1 MPPRLSAC
9 LAALLLAHAAAVAQE
24 TAVPPS
30 PVAAVV
36 AQSVPSAGYD
46 VVGQGLVLVDST
58 GSLTFEQVHSR
69 FEAGEGEPARPE
81 QIMPTG
87 DGRALWYRLTLPEV
101 SQPTRVMLT
110 TPHPNMDSVSLY
122 RPSQDPLAAEQWQ
135 IRRSGD
141 SIPVAEWP
149 VRHLTPAFEMLLRPG
164 ETRPTYLRVTHNYPI
179 SMHWVLSDPGSFHE
193 QSKQWHLLLG
203 VYIGLVLLMALMS
216 AFHAVSWR
224 DSIHLLY
231 AGYVLV
237 VALGQL
243 SLTGLAGEFFWPRNA
258 WWNDCAPVGLSLAT
272 AALLHLVLRQMV
284 VDRDV
289 PWLSRGLLAMTV
301 LGFAIVLAF
310 LALGNKSSFNLATP
324 YYIGSIAVYLFVSA
338 WYTWRRPAVGIWV
351 MAAMVCL
358 TVGSIFPI
366 LRTQG
371 MMSLGTATQFGAQI
385 GAALEILFLMMAL
398 YLRSREKRD
407 NQVRVG
413 ALTRV
418 DPLTGLGNHRVLLQR
433 LDALLIR
440 QQRDPGAG
448 AVVRIRL
455 GNSID
460 IRQDYGMEAAQ
471 SAVVQ
476 AGACVTS
483 VAQEGDTVARHRDG
497 DFVLIL
503 QGHLT
508 RGALT
513 DIGQRLIARGLADS
527 PSLPPNTVLQF
538 KVAVAEAPFREGD
551 ATQLLHS
558 LGLVLGELSSRSG
571 TGLRFAAGAA
581 DARNSAPA

>member
-1 MPPRLSAC
+1 MAG
-9 LAALLLAHAAAVAQE
+9 LLLAHAAAIAQE
-24 TAVPPS
+24 S
-30 PVAAVV
+30 PVTSTGEASTFV
-36 AQSVPSAGYD
+36 AQSVPPAGNGFI
-46 VVGQGLVLVDST
+46 GQGWVLLDNSGT
-58 GSLTFEQVHSR
+58 LTFEQAHSR
-69 FEAGEGEPARPE
+69 FEAGEGAPVRPA
-81 QIMPTG
+81 QIMQTG
-87 DGRALWYRLTLPEV
+87 DGRALWYRLALPAV
-101 SQPTRVMLT
+101 SQPTRLMLT
-110 TPHPNMDSVSLY
+110 MPHPNMDSVSLY
-122 RPSQDPLAAEQWQ
+122 RPSQDPLTAGQWQ
-135 IRRSGD
+135 IKRSGD
-141 SIPVAEWP
+141 VVPVAQWP
-149 VRHLTPAFEMLLRPG
+149 VRHLTPAFELLLLPG
-164 ETRPTYLRVTHNYPI
+164 ETQPSYLRVTHNYPI

-216 AFHAVSWR
+216 GFHAVSWR
-224 DSIHLLY
+224 DSIHLFY

-258 WWNDCAPVGLSLAT
+258 WWNDCAPVALSLAT
-272 AALLHLVLRQMV
+272 AALLHLLLRQMV

-289 PWLSRGLLAMTV
+289 PWLSRGLLVMTF
-301 LGFAIVLAF
+301 LGFAIMLAF
-310 LALGNKSSFNLATP
+310 LILGNKSSFNLATP
-324 YYIGSIAVYLFVSA
+324 YYLGSILVYLFVSV
-338 WYTWRRPAVGIWV
+338 WYTWRRPGVGIWV
-351 MAAMVCL
+351 MAAMLCL

-371 MMSLGTATQFGAQI
+371 MMPLNTATQFGAQI
-385 GAALEILFLMMAL
+385 GAALEILFLLMAL

-455 GNSID
+455 GNSVD

-527 PSLPPNTVLQF
+527 PSLPVNTVLQF

-571 TGLRFAAGAA
+571 TGLRFAGGT
-581 DARNSAPA
+581 DARTVAPA

>member
-1 MPPRLSAC
+1 MMP
-9 LAALLLAHAAAVAQE
+9 
-24 TAVPPS
+24 
-30 PVAAVV
+30 
-36 AQSVPSAGYD
+36 
-46 VVGQGLVLVDST
+46 
-58 GSLTFEQVHSR
+58 
-69 FEAGEGEPARPE
+69 
-81 QIMPTG
+81 
-87 DGRALWYRLTLPEV
+87 
-101 SQPTRVMLT
+101 
-110 TPHPNMDSVSLY
+110 
-122 RPSQDPLAAEQWQ
+122 
-135 IRRSGD
+135 
-141 SIPVAEWP
+141 
-149 VRHLTPAFEMLLRPG
+149 
-164 ETRPTYLRVTHNYPI
+164 
-179 SMHWVLSDPGSFHE
+179 
-193 QSKQWHLLLG
+193 
-203 VYIGLVLLMALMS
+203 
-216 AFHAVSWR
+216 
-224 DSIHLLY
+224 
-231 AGYVLV
+231 
-237 VALGQL
+237 
-243 SLTGLAGEFFWPRNA
+243 
-258 WWNDCAPVGLSLAT
+258 
-272 AALLHLVLRQMV
+272 
-284 VDRDV
+284 
-289 PWLSRGLLAMTV
+289 
-301 LGFAIVLAF
+301 
-310 LALGNKSSFNLATP
+310 
-324 YYIGSIAVYLFVSA
+324 
-338 WYTWRRPAVGIWV
+338 
-351 MAAMVCL
+351 
-358 TVGSIFPI
+358 
-366 LRTQG
+366 
-371 MMSLGTATQFGAQI
+371 LGTATQFGAQI

-538 KVAVAEAPFREGD
+538 KVAVAEAPFKEGD

-558 LGLVLGELSSRSG
+558 LALCSANSPAVRGPACALRAGRTPGTQRRPDASG
-571 TGLRFAAGAA
+571 GVAKQTQ
-581 DARNSAPA
+581 

>member
-1 MPPRLSAC
+1 MPRLSAC
-9 LAALLLAHAAAVAQE
+9 LVALLMAHAAAVAQE
-24 TAVPPS
+24 TAGPPPDQAASIAQNVPPS
-30 PVAAVV
+30 G
-36 AQSVPSAGYD
+36 SGII
-46 VVGQGLVLVDST
+46 GQGLVLLDNSGT
-58 GSLTFEQVHSR
+58 LTFEQAHSR

-87 DGRALWYRLTLPEV
+87 DGRALWYRLTLPAV

-122 RPSQDPLAAEQWQ
+122 RPSLDPLTAGQWQ

-149 VRHLTPAFEMLLRPG
+149 VRHLTPAFELLLRPG
-164 ETRPTYLRVTHNYPI
+164 ETQPSYLRVTHNYPI
-179 SMHWVLSDPGSFHE
+179 SMHWILSNPGSFHE

-258 WWNDCAPVGLSLAT
+258 WWNDCAPVALSLAT

-301 LGFAIVLAF
+301 LGFAIMLAF
-310 LALGNKSSFNLATP
+310 LILGNKSSFNLATP
-324 YYIGSIAVYLFVSA
+324 YYLGSILVYLFVSV
-338 WYTWRRPAVGIWV
+338 WYTWRRPGVGIWV

-371 MMSLGTATQFGAQI
+371 MMSLGIATQFGAQI

-538 KVAVAEAPFREGD
+538 KVAVAEAPFRDGD

-571 TGLRFAAGAA
+571 TGLRFAGGA
-581 DARNSAPA
+581 DARNAAPA